1 MKDIRI
7 VLKEGVVWDEAHDG
21 SGRYWKIS
29 HRELR
34 AGKKKLW
41 EKWKSWETLN

>member
-7 VLKEGVVWDEAHDG
+7 VLKEGVVWHEAHDG

-34 AGKKKLW
+34 AGKKKIVGKMEELGD
-41 EKWKSWETLN
+41 S